1 MMPLPFAIMSSFG
14 DVLAV
19 GALVCGLA
27 TWIFP
32 PLRIAMSRKKKS
44 SLATVGFFIGV
55 FVVIACL
62 SAAGLLLALLAFAL
76 AERTSFAWYGLYAI
90 AAFWMSVVAAM
101 IYDDIRRSRDRP
113 KQTDKR

>member
-1 MMPLPFAIMSSFG
+1 VPSFG

-19 GALVCGLA
+19 GALTCGVA

-32 PLRIAMSRKKKS
+32 PLRIALSRRKKS
-44 SLATVGFFIGV
+44 SLAAVGSVIGI

-62 SAAGLLLALLAFAL
+62 SAAGLLLALLAFAF

-90 AAFWMSVVAAM
+90 AAFWASVLAAM
-101 IYDDIRRSRDRP
+101 IYDDIRRSRDQPNETGER
-113 KQTDKR
+113 